1 MSPNRLVLT
10 SCAVLLGAATL
21 ATSGCAQP
29 PPPAPEGLDESARYM
44 IREFYREDP
53 YFEAGVQGFM
63 NWFDDEGYTLVGA
76 EATAE
81 NTDSFTVNDLVQS
94 DIDHLELADLAAT
107 GGRDVTTAAGVVSLA
122 EMDCTWKEAEA
133 LLMRS
138 DQHVLFDETWENYS
152 RTYQTDR
159 ALFEGATQSEEF
171 SEVDV
176 DLDRFSSEFDPTP
189 YETSVLWSV
198 NQVDPAPL
206 FGVDVPEYEMF
217 LDTRHGIYDING
229 VPTPVVTILTF
240 AVDETYS
247 PNGENGLRQS
257 YSIELNVER
266 PDNKTLR
273 MLAVWAEP
281 ISALFEDA
289 DAPLALNYAV
299 NKSLDASDRMTAV
312 CTGEAS
318 IPAEGEAAR

>member
-1 MSPNRLVLT
+1 MSLNRT
-10 SCAVLLGAATL
+10 VLLACAALSGFVTL
-21 ATSGCAQP
+21 ATTGCAPP

-44 IREFYREDP
+44 IREFYRDDD
-53 YFEAGVQGFM
+53 FFGAGVQGFM
-63 NWFDDEGYTLVGA
+63 NWFNEEGYTLVG
-76 EATAE
+76 EQATAE
-81 NTDSFTVNDLVQS
+81 NTDSFTVNDLIQS
-94 DIDHLELADLAAT
+94 DIEHLELADLAAT

-122 EMDCTWKEAEA
+122 EMDCTWKESEA

-138 DQHVLFDETWENYS
+138 DQHVLFDETWENYG

-171 SEVDV
+171 AAVDV
-176 DLDRFSSEFDPTP
+176 DLDRFGADFDPTP
-189 YETSVLWSV
+189 YETSILWSV

-206 FGVDVPEYEMF
+206 LGVDVPEYEMF
-217 LDTRHGIYDING
+217 LDTRHGIYDVDG

-257 YSIELNVER
+257 YSIELNVAR

-281 ISALFEDA
+281 ISALFDNA
-289 DAPLALNYAV
+289 DSPLALNYAV
-299 NKSLDASDRMTAV
+299 NKSLDASDRMTQV
-312 CTGEAS
+312 CTGEAE
-318 IPAEGEAAR
+318 IPAEE